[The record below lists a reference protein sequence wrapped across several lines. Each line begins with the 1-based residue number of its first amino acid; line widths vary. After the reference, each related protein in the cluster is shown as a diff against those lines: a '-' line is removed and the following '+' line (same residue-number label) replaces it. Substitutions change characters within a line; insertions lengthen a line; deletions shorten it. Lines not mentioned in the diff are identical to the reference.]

1 MESAAPTPRES
12 MPTYITLVEYTEK
25 GVTEFDEHPERLE
38 EAKQLL
44 ESLGGEIQEFYL
56 TMGQYDAVVV
66 SELPDDEAATQAAI
80 GVSRAG
86 AVRTETMRGFEEGEI
101 RELIE
106 GLPG

>member
-1 MESAAPTPRES
+1 
-12 MPTYITLVEYTEK
+12 MPTYITLVEYTEE

-38 EAKQLL
+38 DAKRLL
-44 ESLGGEIQEFYL
+44 ESLGGEIKHFYL
-56 TMGQYDAVVV
+56 TMGQYDGVVV

-80 GVSRAG
+80 GVSQAG
-86 AVRTETMRGFEEGEI
+86 AVRTETMRAFEEDEI